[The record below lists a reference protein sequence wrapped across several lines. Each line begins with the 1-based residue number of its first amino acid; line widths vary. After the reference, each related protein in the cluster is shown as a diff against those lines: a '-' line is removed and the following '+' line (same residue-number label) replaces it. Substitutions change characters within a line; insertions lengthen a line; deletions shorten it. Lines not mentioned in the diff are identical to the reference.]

1 MSIEDLK
8 ILFGEHPELAAVR
21 KALAHND
28 AHVLLSGLH
37 ASARA
42 LAIAAISSYT
52 SSSAAWQKVLGEAG
66 SPQKLKFSGAPIKLF
81 VIFDNAEAAQYIY
94 SDLRSLTPPSPEGK
108 GEIYFFPAAQKRR
121 GVDEAAQ
128 IQRTECLT
136 AIMKAYPNPSLK
148 GGAQTQTPFPLG
160 EGREEALIIVTYP
173 EAIAEP
179 VPAKEELSA
188 ISFQLSVGQE
198 VQISAVSEQLSDLG
212 FERVDFVFQPGQYAV
227 RGSIVDVYSY
237 SHDDPYRLD
246 FFGDEIDSIRTFDIE
261 DQLSKSRVE
270 NAEIVGLNSGKAA
283 LNSSEGAFNCAEGTF
298 TQSMIVDYLT
308 DDFIWV
314 SNDFALSAF
323 RYASKIHF
331 DDRSSGELALPTN
344 MKFAGTPLENRKTI
358 ELNEK
363 STFATHSRVNFETTP
378 QPVFHK
384 QFDILTEDLKRHI
397 EEGYKVYILAEQQK
411 QLDRLKA
418 IMEAYPNPSLEG
430 GAQTQTPFPLGE
442 GREEAHFIGINA
454 TLHEGFVDKGLKI
467 CCYTDHQIFERFHRV
482 MMSSENARRG
492 KAIITLREINQLQVG
507 DYVVHSDHGIAKFGG
522 LVTTPVNGKPQE
534 MIKLN
539 YRDGANV
546 FVSIHNLHRI
556 SKYKGREGSEPTI
569 ARLGSGQWERLK
581 ERTKDKVKDIARDLI
596 RLYATRKQQKG
607 FAYSP
612 DGYMQHELEAS
623 FLYEDTP
630 DQAKATAD
638 VKHDLESPMP
648 MDRLVCGDVGFGKTE
663 VAMRAAFKVATDGK
677 QVAVLVPTTVLAL
690 QHYNTFTERM
700 KNMPVRI
707 EYLSRLKSAKETKEI
722 LDELE
727 AGKIDILIGTH
738 KLIGKSVKWHDLGL
752 LIIDE
757 EQKFGV
763 AAKEK
768 LKSLRTNVDVLTL
781 TATPIP
787 RTLQFSLLG
796 ARDLSIMTTPPQNR
810 YPVQTELIT
819 VNDEDI
825 IKEAIELEMGRNGQI
840 FIVNNR
846 IEMLPRIEHKIHKL
860 CPEARIIVAHGQL
873 PAGEMEERLE
883 AFINYDYDILLSTTI
898 IESGVDIPNVNT
910 ILIFSADK
918 YGLADL
924 HQLRGRVGR
933 SNRKAYCYLIAPERE
948 LLTEDARRRLEALS
962 TFAELGAGF
971 NLAMQDLDIRGAG
984 NMLGS
989 EQSGFIADLGY
1000 ETYQRILNEA
1010 VEELREEMEAY
1021 PNPSQEGGAQTQ
1033 TPFPSGE
1040 GRGEARSWCQ
1050 DAQLETDIPVCF
1062 PTEYI
1067 ENISERITLYRE
1079 LDSLHS
1085 EEQLLDFRKKLIDRF
1100 GVLPEPAEELLEVVR
1115 LRWLCCRLG
1124 VEKILLKGERMTMYL
1139 VQHKEAYW
1147 QSEIFGKIVQ
1157 YAVTRPERCSLHE
1170 ERDKKGIPTGRRY
1183 VTITNVKTIAGAIRL
1198 LSKIESGTIDN

>member
-1 MSIEDLK
+1 MQPNLFCVIARVNIGELE
-8 ILFGEHPELAAVR
+8 ILFGQHPELAAVR
-21 KALAHND
+21 KELAHTD

-42 LAIAAISSYT
+42 LALA
-52 SSSAAWQKVLGEAG
+52 QVGK
-66 SPQKLKFSGAPIKLF
+66 PLF
-81 VIFDNAEAAQYIY
+81 VIFDNAESAQYLY
-94 SDLRSLTPPSPEGK
+94 ADLKTIGADAGYFPSS
-108 GEIYFFPAAQKRR
+108 KRR
-121 GVDEAAQ
+121 RTVDDAAV
-128 IQRTECLT
+128 IMRTECLSALT
-136 AIMKAYPNPSLK
+136 RR
-148 GGAQTQTPFPLG
+148 AQDK
-160 EGREEALIIVTYP
+160 ELIIVTYP
-173 EAIAEP
+173 EAIAESC
-179 VPAKEELSA
+179 PAREELNA
-188 ISFQLSVGQE
+188 VSFQLAVGQE
-198 VQISAVSEQLSDLG
+198 IQQSGLSEQLSELG

-227 RGSIVDVYSY
+227 RGSIVDIYSY
-237 SHDDPYRLD
+237 GHDIPYRFD
-246 FFGDEIDSIRTFDIE
+246 FFGDEIDSIREFDIE
-261 DQLSKSRVE
+261 DQLSKNRVE
-270 NAEIVGLNSGKAA
+270 SAEIVGGSQEPKAESQA
-283 LNSSEGAFNCAEGTF
+283 ST
-298 TQSMIVDYLT
+298 IVDYLSEE
-308 DDFIWV
+308 FVWA
-314 SNDFALSAF
+314 SNDFGMVRFKLDGLGVLGALGDIG
-323 RYASKIHF
+323 K
-331 DDRSSGELALPTN
+331 
-344 MKFAGTPLENRKTI
+344 RKTI
-358 ELNEK
+358 EIAEK
-363 STFATHSRVNFETTP
+363 STFATHSKIAFDTVP

-384 QFDILTEDLKRHI
+384 QFDILTEDLKKHI

-418 IMEAYPNPSLEG
+418 IFESLEDG
-430 GAQTQTPFPLGE
+430 SASLPDANATGI
-442 GREEAHFIGINA
+442 RFIGINA

-482 MMSSENARRG
+482 TMSSENARRG
-492 KAIITLREINQLQVG
+492 KAIITLREINQLQIG

-534 MIKLN
+534 MIKLI

-569 ARLGSGQWERLK
+569 ARLGSGAWERLK

-596 RLYATRKQQKG
+596 KLYATRKQQKG

-638 VKHDLESPMP
+638 VKRDLESPMP

-700 KNMPVRI
+700 KNLPVRI
-707 EYLSRLKSAKETKEI
+707 EFLSRLKSAKETKE
-722 LDELE
+722 LLTDLE

-738 KLIGKSVKWHDLGL
+738 KIIGKGVKWHDLGL

-763 AAKEK
+763 AAKER
-768 LKSLRTNVDVLTL
+768 LKSLRTNIDVLTL

-796 ARDLSIMTTPPQNR
+796 ARDLSVMTTPPQNR

-819 VNDEDI
+819 IDDEDL
-825 IKEAIELEMGRNGQI
+825 IKEAIELEMARNGQV

-846 IEMLPRIEHKIHKL
+846 IEMLPRIERRIQKL
-860 CPEARIIVAHGQL
+860 CPEARIVVAHGQM
-873 PAGEMEERLE
+873 PAGEMEEKLE

-933 SNRKAYCYLIAPERE
+933 SNRKAYCYLIAPDKE

-971 NLAMQDLDIRGAG
+971 SLAMQDLDIRGAG

-1010 VEELREEMEAY
+1010 IEELREEEGLGSDENQMVNGKC
-1021 PNPSQEGGAQTQ
+1021 PNEKMT
-1033 TPFPSGE
+1033 
-1040 GRGEARSWCQ
+1040 WCS
-1050 DAQLETDIPVCF
+1050 DSQLETDLPVCF
-1062 PTEYI
+1062 PTDYI

-1079 LDSLHS
+1079 LDSLRS
-1085 EEQLLDFRKKLIDRF
+1085 EEQLLDFRKRLIDRF
-1100 GVLPEPAEELLEVVR
+1100 GALPEAAEELLDVVR
-1115 LRWLCCRLG
+1115 LRWICCRLG
-1124 VEKILLKGERMTMYL
+1124 IEKILLKGERMTMYL
-1139 VQHKEAYW
+1139 VQHKDAYW
-1147 QSEIFGKIVQ
+1147 QSEVFGNMIQ
-1157 YAVTRPERCSLHE
+1157 YAATRPERCMLNE
-1170 ERDKKGIPTGRRY
+1170 ERDKKGVPTGRRY
-1183 VTITNVKTIAGAIRL
+1183 ITIMNVKTINGAMTL
-1198 LSKIESGTIDN
+1198 LSKIERNEI

>member
-42 LAIAAISSYT
+42 LALA
-52 SSSAAWQKVLGEAG
+52 QLRKPL
-66 SPQKLKFSGAPIKLF
+66 L
-81 VIFDNAEAAQYIY
+81 VIFDNAESAQYIY
-94 SDLRSLTPPSPEGK
+94 SDLRSLESRGANEHSGTSQESSVF
-108 GEIYFFPAAQKRR
+108 FFPHSQKRR
-121 GVDEAAQ
+121 AVDEAAQ

-136 AIMKAYPNPSLK
+136 ALQQAYPNPSLK
-148 GGAQTQTPFPLG
+148 GGAQTQTPFPQENERG
-160 EGREEALIIVTYP
+160 ETSIIVTYP

-179 VPAKEELSA
+179 VPAKEELTA

-298 TQSMIVDYLT
+298 TQSTIVDYLT

-314 SNDFALSAF
+314 SNDWSVVRFKLEGL
-323 RYASKIHF
+323 RVTGYGLL
-331 DDRSSGELALPTN
+331 DD
-344 MKFAGTPLENRKTI
+344 RKTI

-363 STFATHSRVNFETTP
+363 STFATHSRVNFETMP

-384 QFDILTEDLKRHI
+384 QFDILTDDLKRHI

-411 QLDRLKA
+411 QLDRLEA
-418 IMEAYPNPSLEG
+418 IFDSINSGDAALNSSEG
-430 GAQTQTPFPLGE
+430 TLNSSKGAFNHAG
-442 GREEAHFIGINA
+442 GMFIGINA

-482 MMSSENARRG
+482 TMSSENARRG

-539 YRDGANV
+539 YRDGAYV

-1157 YAVTRPERCSLHE
+1157 YAVMRPERCSLHE
-1170 ERDKKGIPTGRRY
+1170 EKDKKGIPTGRRY

>member
-1 MSIEDLK
+1 M
-8 ILFGEHPELAAVR
+8 
-21 KALAHND
+21 ALAQ
-28 AHVLLSGLH
+28 L
-37 ASARA
+37 R
-42 LAIAAISSYT
+42 
-52 SSSAAWQKVLGEAG
+52 K
-66 SPQKLKFSGAPIKLF
+66 PLF

-121 GVDEAAQ
+121 TVDEAAQ

-179 VPAKEELSA
+179 VPAKEELTA

-344 MKFAGTPLENRKTI
+344 MKFAGTPLEDRKTI
-358 ELNEK
+358 EIAEK

-397 EEGYKVYILAEQQK
+397 EEGYKVYILAEQKK

-442 GREEAHFIGINA
+442 GREEAHFIPINS

-607 FAYSP
+607 YAYSP

-630 DQAKATAD
+630 DQAKATAE

-1062 PTEYI
+1062 PPEYI

-1157 YAVTRPERCSLHE
+1157 YAVMRPERCSLHE
-1170 ERDKKGIPTGRRY
+1170 EKDKKGIPTGRRY

>member
-1 MSIEDLK
+1 MQIGDLE
-8 ILFGEHPELAAVR
+8 IVFAQHPEI
-21 KALAHND
+21 ALAKRELQKGRET
-28 AHVLLSGLH
+28 HVLLSGFH

-42 LAIAAISSYT
+42 LMLAE
-52 SSSAAWQKVLGEAG
+52 LR
-66 SPQKLKFSGAPIKLF
+66 APLF
-81 VIFDNAEAAQYIY
+81 VIFDNAESAQYVY
-94 SDLRSLTPPSPEGK
+94 ADLKTLGANVQYFPS
-108 GEIYFFPAAQKRR
+108 AQRR
-121 GVDEAAQ
+121 RTMDEAAA
-128 IQRTECLT
+128 IQRTETLT
-136 AIMKAYPNPSLK
+136 ALASNNVAIV
-148 GGAQTQTPFPLG
+148 
-160 EGREEALIIVTYP
+160 VTYP

-179 VPAKEELSA
+179 TPKKEELSA
-188 ISFQLSVGQE
+188 ISFQLKVGQE
-198 VQISAVSEQLSDLG
+198 IQLSAISRQLFDLG
-212 FERVDFVFQPGQYAV
+212 FEHVDFVFQPGQYAV
-227 RGSIVDVYSY
+227 RGSIVDIYSY
-237 SHDDPYRLD
+237 SHDNPYRLD

-261 DQLSKSRVE
+261 DQLSKARVE
-270 NAEIVGLNSGKAA
+270 TAEIVGKGQSDNEQS
-283 LNSSEGAFNCAEGTF
+283 SIIDYISEGF
-298 TQSMIVDYLT
+298 V
-308 DDFIWV
+308 WV
-314 SNDFALSAF
+314 SNDWQIIKF
-323 RYASKIHF
+323 KI
-331 DDRSSGELALPTN
+331 DGLGCLGLLGDLVE
-344 MKFAGTPLENRKTI
+344 RKTI
-358 ELNEK
+358 ELAEK
-363 STFATHSRVNFETTP
+363 SSFSTHSKIAFDTMP

-384 QFDILTEDLKRHI
+384 QFDILTEDLRKHI
-397 EEGYKVYILAEQQK
+397 EDGYKIYILAEQQK

-418 IMEAYPNPSLEG
+418 IFEAQDANISFL
-430 GAQTQTPFPLGE
+430 
-442 GREEAHFIGINA
+442 GINS

-467 CCYTDHQIFERFHRV
+467 CCYTDHQIFERYHRV
-482 MMSSENARRG
+482 QMTSENARRG

-507 DYVVHSDHGIAKFGG
+507 DYVVHSDHGSAKFGG

-569 ARLGSGQWERLK
+569 ARLGSGAWERLK
-581 ERTKDKVKDIARDLI
+581 ERTKDKIKDIARDLI

-630 DQAKATAD
+630 DQAKATAE

-690 QHYNTFTERM
+690 QHYNTFRERM
-700 KNMPVRI
+700 ANMPVRI

-722 LDELE
+722 LADLE

-738 KLIGKSVKWHDLGL
+738 KLIGKGVKWHDLGL

-819 VNDEDI
+819 VADEDI
-825 IKEAIELEMGRNGQI
+825 IKEAIELEMGRNGQV

-846 IEMLPRIEHKIHKL
+846 IEMLPRIEHRIQKL
-860 CPEARIIVAHGQL
+860 CPEARIVTAHGQL

-910 ILIFSADK
+910 ILIFSADR

-933 SNRKAYCYLIAPERE
+933 SNRKAYCYLIAPEKE
-948 LLTEDARRRLEALS
+948 LLTEDARRRLDALS

-984 NMLGS
+984 NLLGS

-1010 VEELREEMEAY
+1010 VEELKEEEGFAEE
-1021 PNPSQEGGAQTQ
+1021 SQMVNRKWANEKTA
-1033 TPFPSGE
+1033 
-1040 GRGEARSWCQ
+1040 WCN
-1050 DAQLETDIPVCF
+1050 DSQLETDLPICF
-1062 PTEYI
+1062 PTDYI
-1067 ENISERITLYRE
+1067 ENISERVTLYRE
-1079 LDSLHS
+1079 LDGLRS

-1100 GVLPEPAEELLEVVR
+1100 GVLPEPADELLEVVR

-1124 VEKILLKGERMTMYL
+1124 IEKILLKGERMTMYL
-1139 VQHKEAYW
+1139 VQHKDAYW
-1147 QSEIFGKIVQ
+1147 QSQQFGNIIQ

-1170 ERDKKGIPTGRRY
+1170 ETDKKGLKTGRRY
-1183 VTITNVKTIAGAIRL
+1183 VTITNVKTINGAITL
-1198 LSKIESGTIDN
+1198 LSKIERNEI

>member
-1 MSIEDLK
+1 MCISARVSIEELE
-8 ILFGEHPELAAVR
+8 ILFGQHPELAAVR
-21 KALAHND
+21 KELAHAD

-42 LAIAAISSYT
+42 LALAHLE
-52 SSSAAWQKVLGEAG
+52 SA
-66 SPQKLKFSGAPIKLF
+66 LF
-81 VIFDNAEAAQYIY
+81 VILDNAESAQYLY
-94 SDLRSLTPPSPEGK
+94 ADLKSVGADAK
-108 GEIYFFPAAQKRR
+108 FFPSSKRR
-121 GVDEAAQ
+121 RTTDDAAL
-128 IQRTECLT
+128 IQRTEVLT
-136 AIMKAYPNPSLK
+136 TLP
-148 GGAQTQTPFPLG
+148 Q
-160 EGREEALIIVTYP
+160 IIVTYP

-179 VPAKEELSA
+179 VPARDELNA
-188 ISFQLSVGQE
+188 VSFQLKSGQE
-198 VQISAVSEQLSDLG
+198 IRISDLGFQMSNLG

-227 RGSIVDVYSY
+227 RGSIVDIYSY
-237 SHDDPYRLD
+237 SHDTPYRLD
-246 FFGDEIDSIRTFDIE
+246 FFGDEIESIREFDIE
-261 DQLSKSRVE
+261 DQLSKNKVE
-270 NAEIVGLNSGKAA
+270 KAEVVGSQT
-283 LNSSEGAFNCAEGTF
+283 SEVSNQT
-298 TQSMIVDYLT
+298 IVDYLSEDT
-308 DDFIWV
+308 VWV
-314 SNDFALSAF
+314 SNDWSVVRFKLESLGI
-323 RYASKIHF
+323 S
-331 DDRSSGELALPTN
+331 
-344 MKFAGTPLENRKTI
+344 MPLETLRTI
-358 ELNEK
+358 EIAEK
-363 STFATHSRVNFETTP
+363 STFAEHVKIAFDTVP
-378 QPVFHK
+378 QPIFHK
-384 QFDILTEDLKRHI
+384 QFDILTDDLRKHI
-397 EEGYKVYILAEQQK
+397 EEGYKIYLLAEQQK

-418 IMEAYPNPSLEG
+418 IFEAQDANIS
-430 GAQTQTPFPLGE
+430 
-442 GREEAHFIGINA
+442 FIGINA
-454 TLHEGFVDKGLKI
+454 TLHEGFVDRGLKI

-482 MMSSENARRG
+482 TMTSENARRG

-569 ARLGSGQWERLK
+569 ARLGSGAWERLK

-638 VKHDLESPMP
+638 VKRDLESPMP

-690 QHYNTFTERM
+690 QHYNTFSERM
-700 KNMPVRI
+700 KNLPVRI
-707 EYLSRLKSAKETKEI
+707 EYLSRLKSAKETKE
-722 LDELE
+722 LLADLE

-768 LKSLRTNVDVLTL
+768 LKSLRANIDVLTL

-796 ARDLSIMTTPPQNR
+796 ARDLSVMTTPPPNR

-819 VNDEDI
+819 LADEDI
-825 IKEAIELEMGRNGQI
+825 IKEAIDTELGRNGQV

-846 IEMLPRIEHKIHKL
+846 IEMLPRIEHRIRRL
-860 CPEARIIVAHGQL
+860 CPDARIVIAHGQL
-873 PAGEMEERLE
+873 PADEMEERLE
-883 AFINYDYDILLSTTI
+883 AFINYDYDILISTTI

-933 SNRKAYCYLIAPERE
+933 SNRKAYCYLIAPDKE

-1010 VEELREEMEAY
+1010 VEELREEEHLSD
-1021 PNPSQEGGAQTQ
+1021 PSDESDLSDKLGAQ
-1033 TPFPSGE
+1033 
-1040 GRGEARSWCQ
+1040 RLWCS
-1050 DAQLETDIPVCF
+1050 DSQLETDLAISF
-1062 PTEYI
+1062 PPEYI

-1079 LDSLHS
+1079 LDNLRT
-1085 EEQLLDFRKKLIDRF
+1085 EDQLLEYRKRLIDRF
-1100 GVLPEPAEELLEVVR
+1100 GVLPEPAEELLSVVR

-1124 VEKILLKGERMTMYL
+1124 IEKILLKGERMTMYL
-1139 VQHKEAYW
+1139 VQHKDAYW
-1147 QSEIFGKIVQ
+1147 QSDVFGNIIQ
-1157 YAVTRPERCSLHE
+1157 YAATRPERCLLQE
-1170 ERDKKGIPTGRRY
+1170 ERDKKGLKTGRRY
-1183 VTITNVKTIAGAIRL
+1183 VTITNVKTIAGAITL
-1198 LSKIESGTIDN
+1198 LSKIERNELKIEN

>member
-1 MSIEDLK
+1 MTIEELEIAFEK
-8 ILFGEHPELAAVR
+8 HPQIGLIRRELVR
-21 KALAHND
+21 GKD
-28 AHVLLSGLH
+28 SHVLVSGLH

-42 LAIAAISSYT
+42 LAL
-52 SSSAAWQKVLGEAG
+52 SALRT
-66 SPQKLKFSGAPIKLF
+66 PLF
-81 VIFDNAEAAQYIY
+81 IVMDNAETAQYMY
-94 SDLRSLTPPSPEGK
+94 ADLKSLHGD
-108 GEIYFFPAAQKRR
+108 GVYFFPAAKKRR
-121 GVDEAAQ
+121 TTDEAAQ
-128 IQRTECLT
+128 IMRTECLS
-136 AIMKAYPNPSLK
+136 ALSGSPS
-148 GGAQTQTPFPLG
+148 
-160 EGREEALIIVTYP
+160 IIVTYP
-173 EAIAEP
+173 EAMAEE
-179 VPAKEELSA
+179 VPSPSELSA
-188 ISFQLSVGQE
+188 ISIQYKVGQE
-198 VQISAVSEQLSDLG
+198 VQQSAISSQLSELG

-227 RGSIVDVYSY
+227 RGSIVDIYSY
-237 SHDDPYRLD
+237 GHDNPYRLD
-246 FFGDEIDSIRTFDIE
+246 FFGDEIDSIREFDIE

-270 NAEIVGLNSGKAA
+270 AAEIVG
-283 LNSSEGAFNCAEGTF
+283 SSSKEKGEGLEAKG
-298 TQSMIVDYLT
+298 SIVDYLT
-308 DDFIWV
+308 DETVWV
-314 SNDFALSAF
+314 SNDWGVV
-323 RYASKIHF
+323 RYKSEGLGASGSLGSLGSL
-331 DDRSSGELALPTN
+331 R
-344 MKFAGTPLENRKTI
+344 TI
-358 ELNEK
+358 EIAQK
-363 STFATHSRVNFETTP
+363 STFPEYSKVTFDTVP

-384 QFDILTEDLKRHI
+384 QFDLLTEDIQKHR
-397 EEGYKVYILAEQQK
+397 EEGYAIYILAEQKK
-411 QLDRLKA
+411 QLDRLESIFESDRFA
-418 IMEAYPNPSLEG
+418 IRPSQG
-430 GAQTQTPFPLGE
+430 DCKTANAVGPAAPVGFT
-442 GREEAHFIGINA
+442 GINA
-454 TLHEGFVDKGLKI
+454 TLHEGFVDRELKI
-467 CCYTDHQIFERFHRV
+467 CCYTDHQIFERYHRV
-482 MMSSENARRG
+482 QLSSENARRG

-569 ARLGSGQWERLK
+569 ARLGSGAWERLK
-581 ERTKDKVKDIARDLI
+581 ERTKDKVKEIARDLI

-607 FAYSP
+607 FAYTP

-630 DQAKATAD
+630 DQAKATAE
-638 VKHDLESPMP
+638 VKRDLESPMP

-700 KNMPVRI
+700 KNFPVRI
-707 EYLSRLKSAKETKEI
+707 EYLSRLKSAKETKE
-722 LDELE
+722 LLADLA

-738 KLIGKSVKWHDLGL
+738 KIVGKSVKWHDLGL

-763 AAKEK
+763 AVKEK
-768 LKSLRTNVDVLTL
+768 LKALRTNIDVLTL

-796 ARDLSIMTTPPQNR
+796 ARDLSVMTTSPPNR

-819 VNDEDI
+819 VEDEDI
-825 IKEAIELEMGRNGQI
+825 IKEAIDLEMGRNGQI

-846 IEMLPRIEHKIHKL
+846 IEMLPRIERKIQKL
-860 CPEARIIVAHGQL
+860 CPEARIITAHGQL

-910 ILIFSADK
+910 ILIFSANH

-933 SNRKAYCYLIAPERE
+933 SNRKAYCYLIAPEKE
-948 LLTEDARRRLEALS
+948 LLTDDARRRLEALS

-1010 VEELREEMEAY
+1010 VEELKEEMGDSLNDGMSAAA
-1021 PNPSQEGGAQTQ
+1021 PLNDGMMGAQ
-1033 TPFPSGE
+1033 
-1040 GRGEARSWCQ
+1040 RLWCA
-1050 DAQLETDIPVCF
+1050 DCQLETDIAVCF
-1062 PTEYI
+1062 PTDYI

-1079 LDSLHS
+1079 LDNIHS
-1085 EEQLLDFRKKLIDRF
+1085 EDQLLEFKKRLIDRF
-1100 GVLPEPAEELLEVVR
+1100 GPLPEEAEELLQVVR
-1115 LRWLCCRLG
+1115 VRWICCRLG
-1124 VEKILLKGERMTMYL
+1124 VEKILLKGERMTLYL
-1139 VQHKEAYW
+1139 VQHKDAYW
-1147 QSEIFGKIVQ
+1147 QSEAFGKIVQ
-1157 YAVTRPERCSLHE
+1157 YAVSRPERCLLHE
-1170 ERDKKGIPTGRRY
+1170 EKDKKGIPTGRRM
-1183 VTITNVKTIAGAIRL
+1183 VTITNVKTIGGAINL
-1198 LSKIESGTIDN
+1198 LHKVES